1 MTDKPVLSP
10 WLGSYLGYPKTEQQ
24 KSVGATYWY
33 GGGQGGKPEGSCLDA
48 REYQWLEPKTE
59 TISRSYRVGRWTKS
73 NLEAKTT
80 YSFSKYILGIKWI
93 NCGAN

>member
-33 GGGQGGKPEGSCLDA
+33 GGGQGGTPEGSCLDA
-48 REYQWLEPKTE
+48 REYQ
-59 TISRSYRVGRWTKS
+59 
-73 NLEAKTT
+73 
-80 YSFSKYILGIKWI
+80 
-93 NCGAN
+93 